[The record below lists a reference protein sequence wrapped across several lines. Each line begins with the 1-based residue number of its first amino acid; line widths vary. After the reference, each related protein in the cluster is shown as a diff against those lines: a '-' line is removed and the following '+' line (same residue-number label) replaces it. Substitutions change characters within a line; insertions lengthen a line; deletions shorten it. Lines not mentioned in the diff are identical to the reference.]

1 MVENDTYMYH
11 VKKPL
16 IDQKSR
22 TVHSLITQ
30 ERARK
35 LELLIHLISNSRHA
49 LVVCGPQGIGKSTL
63 LKVLQERKVESWL
76 YCLLQ
81 GNKDL
86 SFEKIQNQTAQAI
99 KQNFPNQ
106 QVQTLTDVFQLV
118 ERQHKKV
125 VLMIDEAGHLAPG
138 LINTII
144 EYAVKNPVL
153 RVIFVLTHDEL
164 YEKNSS
170 DNAIDHCHLIE
181 VPPLSEKQCGE
192 FLQYS
197 ATKSRSKVTFD
208 EISYDMIETVYR
220 KTEGIPG
227 LIIAEL
233 PGVNG
238 TKQSDNSLWILV
250 AAVAGLI
257 ALALI
262 IQWYSASEYNIKPI
276 PVPATDAQK
285 PVGLE
290 SSFLNLHNQT

>member
-1 MVENDTYMYH
+1 M
-11 VKKPL
+11 
-16 IDQKSR
+16 
-22 TVHSLITQ
+22 
-30 ERARK
+30 
-35 LELLIHLISNSRHA
+35 
-49 LVVCGPQGIGKSTL
+49 
-63 LKVLQERKVESWL
+63 
-76 YCLLQ
+76 Q
-81 GNKDL
+81 GNTDL
-86 SFEKIQNQTAQAI
+86 SFEKIQNQTAQVI

-106 QVQTLTDVFQLV
+106 QVQTLTGVFQLV

-164 YEKNSS
+164 YVKNSS

-208 EISYDMIETVYR
+208 EISDDMIETVYR

-227 LIIAEL
+227 RIIAEL
-233 PGVNG
+233 PGVE
-238 TKQSDNSLWILV
+238 W
-250 AAVAGLI
+250 
-257 ALALI
+257 
-262 IQWYSASEYNIKPI
+262 
-276 PVPATDAQK
+276 
-285 PVGLE
+285 
-290 SSFLNLHNQT
+290 H

>member
-16 IDQKSR
+16 IDQNSR

-118 ERQHKKV
+118 ERQHRKV

-233 PGVNG
+233 PGVEG

-257 ALALI
+257 ALALM

-276 PVPATDAQK
+276 PAPATDAQK
-285 PVGLE
+285 PVSME

>member
-16 IDQKSR
+16 IDQNSR

-118 ERQHKKV
+118 ERQHRKV

-170 DNAIDHCHLIE
+170 DNAIDYCHLIE

-208 EISYDMIETVYR
+208 EINDDMIETVYR

-238 TKQSDNSLWILV
+238 TKQSDKSLWILI
-250 AAVAGLI
+250 AAVAGLV
-257 ALALI
+257 ALALV
-262 IQWYSASEYNIKPI
+262 IQWYSASEYNIKPV
-276 PVPATDAQK
+276 PAPATDTQK
-285 PVGLE
+285 PVGME

>member
-1 MVENDTYMYH
+1 MVENDTFMYH
-11 VKKPL
+11 VKNPL
-16 IDQKSR
+16 IDQNSR
-22 TVHSLITQ
+22 NVHSLITQ

-86 SFEKIQNQTAQAI
+86 SFEKIQNQAAQVI

-106 QVQTLTDVFQLV
+106 QVPTLTDVFRLV
-118 ERQHKKV
+118 ERQHKQV

-208 EISYDMIETVYR
+208 EISDDMIETVYR

-233 PGVNG
+233 PGIED
-238 TKQSDNSLWILV
+238 TKQSDKSLWILI

-276 PVPATDAQK
+276 PAPAMDTQK

-290 SSFLNLHNQT
+290 SSFLNLYNQT

>member
-1 MVENDTYMYH
+1 MVENDTFMYH

-16 IDQKSR
+16 IDQNSR

-192 FLQYS
+192 FLEYS
-197 ATKSRSKVTFD
+197 ATKSRSKITFD
-208 EISYDMIETVYR
+208 EISDDMIETVYR

-233 PGVNG
+233 PGVEG
-238 TKQSDNSLWILV
+238 TKQSDNSLWILI

-276 PVPATDAQK
+276 PAPSTDAQK
-285 PVGLE
+285 PVRME